1 MYNVTQLS
9 EVGTL
14 VVADLRA
21 EGDAVQMIVQCWFME
36 RYHLRKHRQI
46 LCMCASVCVS
56 VCVYMFCVLPVCVHV
71 CIYPCLCVSVIEF
84 NITLHDGRVVLEKE
98 VV

>member
-46 LCMCASVCVS
+46 LCMCVCVCIS
-56 VCVYMFCVLPVCVHV
+56 VCVYMFVCV
-71 CIYPCLCVSVIEF
+71 CMLYPCL
-84 NITLHDGRVVLEKE
+84 LLGRVNHTYLA
-98 VV
+98 